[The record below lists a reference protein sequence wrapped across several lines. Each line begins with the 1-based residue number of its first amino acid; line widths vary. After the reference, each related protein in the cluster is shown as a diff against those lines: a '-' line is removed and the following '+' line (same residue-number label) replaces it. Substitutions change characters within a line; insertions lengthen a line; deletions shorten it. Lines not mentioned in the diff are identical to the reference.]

1 MSILSNLLPKLL
13 WRHSAA
19 ATQVADFAAQEKI
32 EIKLEK
38 VTDIGKIMS
47 FGVMVTPALVVD
59 GKVKCSGNLPST
71 TQLAEML
78 R

>member
-1 MSILSNLLPKLL
+1 MKHVQVLGTGCAKCNKLATL
-13 WRHSAA
+13 AA
-19 ATQVADFAAQEKI
+19 EVAAQEKI
-32 EIKLEK
+32 EINLEK

-59 GKVKCSGNLPST
+59 GKVTCSGNLPST